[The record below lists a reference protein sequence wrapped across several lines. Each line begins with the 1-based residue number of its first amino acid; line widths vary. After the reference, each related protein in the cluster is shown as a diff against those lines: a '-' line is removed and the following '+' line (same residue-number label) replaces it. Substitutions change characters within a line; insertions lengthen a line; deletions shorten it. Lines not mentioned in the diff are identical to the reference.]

1 MSDLVREALAN
12 ITKLCHASS
21 KLGGA
26 GDDRIRI
33 MPEADEERISACRG
47 QDGKK
52 LLHTLIE

>member
-1 MSDLVREALAN
+1 
-12 ITKLCHASS
+12 
-21 KLGGA
+21 
-26 GDDRIRI
+26 